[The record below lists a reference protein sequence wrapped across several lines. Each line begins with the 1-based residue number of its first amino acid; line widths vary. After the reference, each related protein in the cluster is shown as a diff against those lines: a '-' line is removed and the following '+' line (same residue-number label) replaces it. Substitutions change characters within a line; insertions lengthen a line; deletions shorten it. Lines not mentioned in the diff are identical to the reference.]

1 MGRFAQYRK
10 RGRAVES
17 QSFPAPEEGDWEL
30 NLVDDVSVITIVN
43 GDPPAT
49 HFQGRWR
56 AAGGG
61 DWSIWSF
68 APTEV
73 ADPLPIAADSGPDD
87 FQIRWSNAD
96 ASEVS
101 DPSDIKSHSVP

>member
-17 QSFPAPEEGDWEL
+17 QSFPAPVEGDWEL

-56 AAGGG
+56 AAGATATAACRCCCR
-61 DWSIWSF
+61 SS
-68 APTEV
+68 AP
-73 ADPLPIAADSGPDD
+73 
-87 FQIRWSNAD
+87 
-96 ASEVS
+96 VS
-101 DPSDIKSHSVP
+101 R